1 MRRSALTQCGDTVLG
16 RQHGHSIK
24 QPLSSALTPPP
35 FCAALLCPPRGTARD
50 TRRHLVRRYRGNGLP
65 EGGAGHVPRGPH
77 EAERSGLRLP
87 THLALGRRYAAA
99 PGFGLPHGGSCSLAG
114 PAPTPPIGGRE

>member
-1 MRRSALTQCGDTVLG
+1 MRRSVLTRCGDTVLG

-65 EGGAGHVPRGPH
+65 EGGAGQVTCPAGRTR
-77 EAERSGLRLP
+77 RSGADCGSQHTSRSGGAMLP
-87 THLALGRRYAAA
+87 LPGSDCRTAEVAASLV
-99 PGFGLPHGGSCSLAG
+99 PPPPLP
-114 PAPTPPIGGRE
+114 